1 MNGAAPP
8 LPTLLV
14 IPTGVGCEQGGYA
27 GDGLPAARL
36 LAAASGC
43 LITHPNALNAAV
55 LGWSDRRIHY
65 VEGWSLDRFAAGA
78 LALRPVAGRRVGLLL
93 DAGIEPELRQRQ
105 LQAAEA
111 CRASLGLAIGPV
123 LISDAPFDVSLS
135 LGPSGSSWGSLA
147 NPEALLRGGRALRQR
162 GAEAIAVVARFP
174 EDPDSPALA
183 AYRQGSGVDA
193 LAGAEAVISHL
204 LSRELGIPCA
214 HAPALA
220 PLPLDPLLDPRA
232 AAEELGYTFLP
243 CVLIGLSRAPDLV
256 PFVAEP
262 LGAHDACRHRDDPG
276 DMGEW
281 AASSARTA
289 AEWPSAQRMSAQ
301 RTSAERSS
309 VERSSVD
316 STSAEPTAAERRSAA
331 AAPGVGNTTLLRAS
345 DIGAVVAPAGA
356 LGGEAV
362 LACAARG
369 VPLIAVASNRCLL
382 RVDGAALG
390 LEVLEAASYAEAA
403 GLVLALR
410 EGLDPACLRRPFERL
425 QVEQL
430 RVEPQMVQQ
439 PPAGAQPGEQRPNR
453 SIQA

>member
-1 MNGAAPP
+1 MSGATPP

-27 GDGLPAARL
+27 GDGLPVARL

-43 LITHPNALNAAV
+43 LVTHPNALNAAV

-65 VEGWSLDRFAAGA
+65 VEGWSLDRFAAGE

-93 DAGIEPELRQRQ
+93 DAGIDPELRQRQ

-123 LISDAPFDVSLS
+123 LISEAPFGVSLS

-147 NPEALLRGGRALRQR
+147 NPEALLRGGRALRDR

-174 EDPDSPALA
+174 EDPHSPALA

-220 PLPLDPLLDPRA
+220 PLPLDPQLDPRA

-256 PFVAEP
+256 PLVAEP
-262 LGAHDACRHRDDPG
+262 LVARDAFRHRDDPG
-276 DMGEW
+276 DAGEW
-281 AASSARTA
+281 AA
-289 AEWPSAQRMSAQ
+289 PSAQTSAERNSAQ
-301 RTSAERSS
+301 RTSAER
-309 VERSSVD
+309 
-316 STSAEPTAAERRSAA
+316 TAAERTCVDWTSTERTSAERTSAERTFAKCRSAA
-331 AAPGVGNTTLLRAS
+331 AAPGMGNTPLLRAS
-345 DIGAVVAPAGA
+345 DLGAVVAPAGA

-382 RVDGAALG
+382 QVDGAALG
-390 LEVLEAASYAEAA
+390 LKVLEAASYAEAA

-410 EGLDPACLRRPFERL
+410 EGLDPACLRRPLARL

-430 RVEPQMVQQ
+430 RVERLMV
-439 PPAGAQPGEQRPNR
+439 EQLAAE
-453 SIQA
+453 Q